1 MAISIMLSFEWT
13 RSFCEY
19 AIFSFSTKV
28 ENGVCRCVTN
38 ILDRMRSRRQVII
51 SLYSSPFSSSSEYL
65 LYALQTPVELC
76 VWSQ

>member
-1 MAISIMLSFEWT
+1 MLSFEWT

-51 SLYSSPFSSSSEYL
+51 SSEYL